1 MKIFEKY
8 CNQAFRL
15 ASIGL
20 GCENSLCK
28 ETALLHSVDFGGTF
42 TLGNFISYRLLPG
55 AVSLLATLSIL
66 LMLAPQFSS
75 VHAQDKEQKKETQ
88 KEIKQKDTGKVASPK
103 EIEKDKKQQEATPQ
117 VQLTP
122 AETIAEFVIIAY
134 GTRAA
139 LQVARAN
146 IQEEGTIKLV
156 TETGNIT
163 GNYNLRQSRREKSSQ
178 DLLRV
183 DLELTVPET
192 PSNKPIKYIIAYN
205 GASVWSA
212 QNDQYRNPA
221 PEAEAAFQAQL
232 THDYTSLLRYKE
244 DGSTLEM
251 KKPETVVGVECN
263 VLEMTSPDGSKTTY
277 WISAKTYRILHLEY
291 LLPLAQG
298 QKPIKYR
305 VSYFYT
311 PFRVI
316 QNTLVPTRRVMTQD
330 GKLVQEVTITQ
341 FNYSSK
347 FDAEIFQHLP

>member
-1 MKIFEKY
+1 LRNAAIK
-8 CNQAFRL
+8 L
-15 ASIGL
+15 S
-20 GCENSLCK
+20 
-28 ETALLHSVDFGGTF
+28 ALLHLNLDVKILFANRLPYYKPVGFGGTF
-42 TLGNFISYRLLPG
+42 ILGNFISNRLLPM
-55 AVSLLATLSIL
+55 AVTALTTVSIL
-66 LMLAPQFSS
+66 LMLAPQISF
-75 VHAQDKEQKKETQ
+75 VYAQDKEQKKETE

-103 EIEKDKKQQEATPQ
+103 EIEKDKKKQEAAPQ

-134 GTRAA
+134 GTRPA
-139 LQVARAN
+139 LQTARAN
-146 IQEEGTIKLV
+146 IHEEGTIKLV
-156 TETGNIT
+156 TESGNIS
-163 GNYNLRQSRREKSSQ
+163 GNYSLRQSRREKSIQ

-183 DLELTVPET
+183 DLELTP
-192 PSNKPIKYIIAYN
+192 PDNQSSAKPIKYIIAYN

-244 DGSTLEM
+244 DGATLEL
-251 KKPETVVGVECN
+251 KKAETVVGVDCN

-291 LLPLAQG
+291 SLPIAQG
-298 QKPIKYR
+298 QQPVKYR
-305 VSYFYT
+305 ISFFYT

-316 QNTLVPTRRVMTQD
+316 QNTLVPTRRVMMQN

-341 FNYSSK
+341 FNYSAK
-347 FDAEIFQHLP
+347 FDPEIFQHLP